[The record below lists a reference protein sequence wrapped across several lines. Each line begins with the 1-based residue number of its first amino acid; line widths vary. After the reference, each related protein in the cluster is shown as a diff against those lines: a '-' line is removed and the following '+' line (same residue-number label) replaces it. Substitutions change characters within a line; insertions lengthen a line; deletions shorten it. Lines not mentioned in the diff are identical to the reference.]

1 MATEQKWL
9 RGSIYCTIWQ
19 SPLFARDLKISFGS
33 IVEAVSNEDNL
44 VHVLFD
50 VQDAGTIPMNAPYLA
65 LHSGFMKLENLG
77 HVAVVGMDRRAQVL
91 ADIVVKV
98 VRKEI
103 VFFPTYDEALAY
115 LKLKAKSE

>member
-1 MATEQKWL
+1 MTTEQQWLEDNIYHTKWE
-9 RGSIYCTIWQ
+9 
-19 SPLFARDLKISFGS
+19 SPLFAQDLKQCFEG
-33 IVEAVSNEDNL
+33 IVEALSDHEDL

-50 VQDAGTIPMNAPYLA
+50 VQRAGSIPMNAPYLA
-65 LHSGFMKLENLG
+65 LHSGFMKLDNLG

-103 VFFPTYDEALAY
+103 VFFSTYDEALGY
-115 LKLKAKSE
+115 LKIKARP

>member
-9 RGSIYCTIWQ
+9 EDNIYHTIWEK
-19 SPLFARDLKISFGS
+19 PLFAQDLKQCFEN
-33 IVEAVSNEDNL
+33 IVDAVCEHEEL
-44 VHVLFD
+44 IHVLFD
-50 VQDAGTIPMNAPYLA
+50 VQRAGSIPMNAPYLA

-103 VFFPTYDEALAY
+103 VFFGTYDEALEY
-115 LKLKAKSE
+115 LKVKAKP

>member
-9 RGSIYCTIWQ
+9 ESNIYASIWQ
-19 SPLFARDLKISFGS
+19 APLFAGDLRTGFSA
-33 IVEAVSNEDNL
+33 IVEAVSSQEDL

-50 VQDAGTIPMNAPYLA
+50 VQGGGVIPMNAPYLA
-65 LHSGFMKLENLG
+65 LHSGFMKLDNLG

-103 VFFPTYDEALAY
+103 IFFTTYEEALAY
-115 LKLKAKSE
+115 LQIKAK